1 MKKQHFPNESGVIT
15 INGHSMSWTMKRCR
29 TASAFG
35 LRGSRIIW
43 IELKKDSKVIGK
55 FDHGWD
61 ISCKPD
67 KDDEEASLCISYLV
81 DKYGKDSP
89 KKKKK
94 EMGFQ
99 E

>member
-1 MKKQHFPNESGVIT
+1 MKKQHFSNEHGEIT
-15 INGHSMSWTMKRCR
+15 INDYKMSWQMKRCR

-35 LRGSRIIW
+35 IRGSRIIW
-43 IELKKDSKVIGK
+43 LELRKDSKVIGK

-67 KDDEEASLCISYLV
+67 KEDEEAALCVSYLV
-81 DKYGKDSP
+81 DKFGKDTP
-89 KKKKK
+89 KKKK
-94 EMGFQ
+94 EAGFQ

>member
-43 IELKKDSKVIGK
+43 IELKKDST
-55 FDHGWD
+55 
-61 ISCKPD
+61 P
-67 KDDEEASLCISYLV
+67 EEAIAQIRNRDYMAKILQHTEDILLV
-81 DKYGKDSP
+81 GINYDTKTKLHTC
-89 KKKKK
+89 KIEKA
-94 EMGFQ
+94 
-99 E
+99 